1 MKNFNH
7 TDAESLSQAAGILKE
22 EQQNA
27 RIIAGGTDL
36 LSVLKHKLEPD
47 YPETIVN
54 IKSIEGLDHIVE
66 DEDGLKIGATAKLCD
81 IASSPLIQQEYG
93 ALADAAR
100 SVATPLIRNLATI
113 GGNLCQEVR
122 CWYYRYP
129 DEIGGRI
136 QCLRKGGDTCSAM
149 TGENKNHSIFGA
161 RKVNLSGCSSN
172 CPAHVDIP
180 EYLAKLRAGDMD
192 GAASILLEAN
202 PIPAVTSRVC
212 THFCQMNC
220 KRKEYDDNV
229 NIGGMERYVGDYILE
244 HSDRF
249 MVPPKT
255 DSGKRVAIV
264 GSGPAGL
271 TAAFYLRSRGHSV
284 RVYDKME
291 EAGGLLRYAIPEYRL
306 PKEIV
311 RNLISA
317 LEHMGIEF
325 LTGVEIGKDIPV
337 NDLVEQYD
345 SVFLNTG
352 AWKRPLIGLDGEELT
367 TFGLDFLIEVNKWMG
382 SKIGKDIIVV
392 GGGNVAVDVAITAK
406 RLGAANVVMA
416 CLEPENQMPASEE
429 ELNRAREEGITILP
443 SWGPK
448 EILRDNGEI
457 VGLVLKR
464 CTAVFNELGHFAP
477 SYDENETTTLHGSSI
492 LMAVGQKTDL
502 SFLGEALELEVSR
515 GLISVDPATMK
526 TSVDKV
532 FAVGDVTTGP
542 KTVVDAIAD
551 GKKASVAVH
560 CFMTGE
566 AEGDTRHPLGGL
578 ITFDASCTGHSKAAR
593 LPERPKEERGLHL
606 EDSYGLTW
614 EQVQEEA
621 KRCFN
626 CGCLAVNPS
635 DVATVLTAMDA
646 EIVTSKRREPIGEMM
661 KKSHCRLVEED
672 EIVTEIRIPASARD
686 YRIGYDKFRV
696 RDSHDFAVVSVASA
710 YKVQDGVVTDARIVL
725 GAVAPIP
732 LRAKEAE
739 AYITGKAV
747 TGELAAEAA
756 EIALQGALPL
766 SKNGYKVQIAKTLVR
781 NSLLNART
789 PVRSEDKGADA
800 RGTKRQKQA

>member
-7 TDAESLSQAAGILKE
+7 RDAENLEQAAGILKE
-22 EQQNA
+22 EPGRA
-27 RIIAGGTDL
+27 KIIAGGTDL

-54 IKSIEGLDHIVE
+54 IKSIEGLDHITA
-66 DEDGLKIGATAKLCD
+66 DENGLRIGATAKLCD
-81 IASSPLIQQEYG
+81 IAASPLVQDGYG
-93 ALADAAR
+93 ALADAAK

-136 QCLRKGGDTCSAM
+136 KCLRKGGDTCNAM

-180 EYLAKLRAGDMD
+180 EYLAKLRAGDME
-192 GAASILLEAN
+192 GAAAILLTSN
-202 PIPAVTSRVC
+202 PIPAITSRVC

-220 KRKEYDDNV
+220 KRSEYDEPV
-229 NIGGMERYVGDYILE
+229 NIGGIERYVGDYILE
-244 HSDRF
+244 HSDHF
-249 MVPPKT
+249 MAPPT
-255 DSGKRVAIV
+255 EESGKQVAIV

-271 TAAFYLRSRGHSV
+271 TAAFYLRKQGHRV

-311 RNLISA
+311 KKLIQT

-325 LTGVEIGKDIPV
+325 LTGIEIGRDLPV
-337 NDLVEQYD
+337 SKLVEQYD

-367 TFGLDFLIEVNKWMG
+367 TFGLDFLIEVNQWME

-406 RLGAANVVMA
+406 RIGAANVVMA
-416 CLEPENQMPASEE
+416 CLEPEDQMPASAE

-448 EILRDNGEI
+448 EILRDGKNI

-464 CTAVFNELGHFAP
+464 CTSVFDEQGHFSPA
-477 SYDENETTTLHGSSI
+477 YDESQTSKLLGTSI

-502 SFLGEALELEVSR
+502 PFLGEELELKVNR
-515 GLISVDPATMK
+515 GLITVDPETMK
-526 TSVDKV
+526 TSRDNV

-542 KTVVDAIAD
+542 KTVVAAIAD
-551 GKKASVAVH
+551 GKKASAAVH
-560 CFMTGE
+560 SFMTGE
-566 AEGDTRHPLGGL
+566 TAADAAHPLGGL
-578 ITFDASCTGHSKAAR
+578 LTFDASCTNHSHGAR
-593 LPERPKEERGLHL
+593 LPERPREERSLHL
-606 EDSYGLTW
+606 EDSYGLAW

-646 EIVTSKRREPIGEMM
+646 EIVTNMRTEKLETMM
-661 KKSHCRLVEED
+661 KGSLCRLVEEG
-672 EIVTEIRIPASARD
+672 EIVTEIRIPSSVKKFHV
-686 YRIGYDKFRV
+686 GYDKFRV

-710 YKVQDGVVTDARIVL
+710 YELRDGVITDARIVL
-725 GAVAPIP
+725 GAVAPVP

-739 AYITGKAV
+739 AYVTGKPV
-747 TGELAAEAA
+747 SEELAWEAA
-756 EIALQGALPL
+756 EIALSGALPL
-766 SKNGYKVQIAKTLVR
+766 SKNAYKIQIAKTLVR
-781 NSLLNART
+781 SSLLNAR
-789 PVRSEDKGADA
+789 
-800 RGTKRQKQA
+800 

>member
-7 TDAESLSQAAGILKE
+7 RDAENLEQAAGILKE
-22 EQQNA
+22 EPGRA
-27 RIIAGGTDL
+27 KIIAGGTDL

-54 IKSIEGLDHIVE
+54 IKSIEGLDHITA
-66 DEDGLKIGATAKLCD
+66 DENGLRIGATAKLCD
-81 IASSPLIQQEYG
+81 IAASPLVQDGYG
-93 ALADAAR
+93 ALADAAK

-136 QCLRKGGDTCSAM
+136 KCLRKGGDTCNAM

-180 EYLAKLRAGDMD
+180 EYLAKLRAGDME
-192 GAASILLEAN
+192 GAAAILLTSN
-202 PIPAVTSRVC
+202 PIPAITSRVC

-220 KRKEYDDNV
+220 KRSEYDEPV
-229 NIGGMERYVGDYILE
+229 NIGGIERYVGDYILE
-244 HSDRF
+244 HSDHF
-249 MVPPKT
+249 MAPPT
-255 DSGKRVAIV
+255 EESGKQVAIV

-271 TAAFYLRSRGHSV
+271 TAAFYLRKQGHRV

-311 RNLISA
+311 KKLIQA

-325 LTGVEIGKDIPV
+325 LTGIEIGRDLPV
-337 NDLVEQYD
+337 SKLVEQYD

-367 TFGLDFLIEVNKWMG
+367 TFGLDFLIEVNQWME

-406 RLGAANVVMA
+406 RMGAANVVMA
-416 CLEPENQMPASEE
+416 CLEPEDQMPASAE

-448 EILRDNGEI
+448 EILRDGKDI

-464 CTAVFNELGHFAP
+464 CTSVFDEQGHFSPA
-477 SYDENETTTLHGSSI
+477 YDESQTSKLLGTSI

-502 SFLGEALELEVSR
+502 SFLGEELELKVNR
-515 GLISVDPATMK
+515 GLITVDPETMK
-526 TSVDKV
+526 TSRDNV

-542 KTVVDAIAD
+542 KTVVAAIAD
-551 GKKASVAVH
+551 GK
-560 CFMTGE
+560 
-566 AEGDTRHPLGGL
+566 
-578 ITFDASCTGHSKAAR
+578 R
-593 LPERPKEERGLHL
+593 LLRL
-606 EDSYGLTW
+606 
-614 EQVQEEA
+614 
-621 KRCFN
+621 F
-626 CGCLAVNPS
+626 
-635 DVATVLTAMDA
+635 TA
-646 EIVTSKRREPIGEMM
+646 
-661 KKSHCRLVEED
+661 L
-672 EIVTEIRIPASARD
+672 
-686 YRIGYDKFRV
+686 
-696 RDSHDFAVVSVASA
+696 
-710 YKVQDGVVTDARIVL
+710 
-725 GAVAPIP
+725 
-732 LRAKEAE
+732 
-739 AYITGKAV
+739 
-747 TGELAAEAA
+747 
-756 EIALQGALPL
+756 
-766 SKNGYKVQIAKTLVR
+766 
-781 NSLLNART
+781 
-789 PVRSEDKGADA
+789 
-800 RGTKRQKQA
+800 

>member
-7 TDAESLSQAAGILKE
+7 TDAESLNQAAGILKE
-22 EQQNA
+22 ERNA
-27 RIIAGGTDL
+27 RVIAGGTDL

-47 YPETIVN
+47 YPENIVN
-54 IKSIEGLDHIVE
+54 IKSIDGLDYITE

-81 IASSPLIQQEYG
+81 IASSPLVKDEYG
-93 ALADAAR
+93 ALADAAK

-136 QCLRKGGDTCSAM
+136 KCLRKGGDTCNAM

-161 RKVNLSGCSSN
+161 KKVNLSGCSSN

-192 GAASILLEAN
+192 GAAAILLEAN

-220 KRKEYDDNV
+220 KRKDFDENV
-229 NIGGMERYVGDYILE
+229 NIGGMERFVGDYILE
-244 HSDRF
+244 NSDRF
-249 MVPPKT
+249 MASPKT
-255 DSGKRVAIV
+255 ESGKRVAIV

-284 RVYDKME
+284 LVYDKME

-311 RNLISA
+311 RKLISA
-317 LEHMGIEF
+317 MEHMGIEF
-325 LTGVEIGKDIPV
+325 STGVEIGKDIPV
-337 NDLVEQYD
+337 SDLVEQYD

-367 TFGLDFLIEVNKWMG
+367 TFGLDFLIEVNKWME

-416 CLEPENQMPASEE
+416 CLEAEGQMPASEE
-429 ELNRAREEGITILP
+429 EINRAKEEGITILP

-448 EILRDNGEI
+448 EILREDGNI

-464 CTAVFNELGHFAP
+464 CTTVFDEQGHFSPA
-477 SYDENETTTLHGSSI
+477 YDENETTTLHGSSI

-502 SFLGEALELEVSR
+502 SFLGEELEVEVNR
-515 GLISVDPATMK
+515 GLISVDPLTMR

-566 AEGDTRHPLGGL
+566 PEGDAKHPLGGL
-578 ITFDASCTGHSKAAR
+578 ITFDASCTGHTKAVKLA
-593 LPERPKEERGLHL
+593 ERPKEERGLHL

-614 EQVQEEA
+614 EEVQEEA

-646 EIVTSKRREPIGEMM
+646 EIVTTKRSEPIEKMM
-661 KKSHCRLVEED
+661 KSAHCRLVEDD
-672 EIVTEIRIPASARD
+672 EIVTEIRIPAAAKEFRV
-686 YRIGYDKFRV
+686 GYDKFRV

-710 YKVQDGVVTDARIVL
+710 YRVVDGVVADARIVL

-732 LRAKEAE
+732 LRAKKAE
-739 AYITGKAV
+739 SFIAGKEITP
-747 TGELAAEAA
+747 ELADEAA
-756 EIALQGALPL
+756 KIALEGALPL
-766 SKNGYKVQIAKTLVR
+766 SKNEYKIQIAKSLVR
-781 NSLLNART
+781 NSLLNAR
-789 PVRSEDKGADA
+789 
-800 RGTKRQKQA
+800 

>member
-1 MKNFNH
+1 MKNFTH
-7 TDAESLSQAAGILKE
+7 IDAENLNQAAEILTD
-22 EQQNA
+22 EQKNA

-47 YPETIVN
+47 YPDTIVN
-54 IKSIEGLDHIVE
+54 IKTIEGLDYIEE
-66 DEDGLKIGATAKLCD
+66 DEEGLKIGAAAKLSD
-81 IASSPLIQQEYG
+81 IASSPLVKEGYN

-129 DEIGGRI
+129 DEVGGRI
-136 QCLRKGGDTCSAM
+136 KCLRKGGDTCNAM
-149 TGENKNHSIFGA
+149 TGENRNHSIFGA
-161 RKVNLSGCSSN
+161 RKVNMSGCSSN

-180 EYLAKLRAGDMD
+180 EYLAKLRAGDID
-192 GAASILLEAN
+192 GAAAILLASN
-202 PIPAVTSRVC
+202 PIPVITSRVC

-220 KRKEYDDNV
+220 KRKEFDENV
-229 NIGGMERYVGDYILE
+229 NIGGMERFVGDYILE

-249 MVPPKT
+249 MAPPSRE
-255 DSGKRVAIV
+255 SGKKVAIV

-271 TAAFYLRSRGHSV
+271 TAAYYLRNQGHQV
-284 RVYDKME
+284 LVYDKME
-291 EAGGLLRYAIPEYRL
+291 EAGGLLRYAIPDYRL
-306 PKEIV
+306 PKDIV
-311 RNLISA
+311 KKLIAA
-317 LEHMGIEF
+317 LEHMGIQF
-325 LTGVEIGKDIPV
+325 RTGVEIGKDIPV
-337 NDLVEQYD
+337 SDLVKQYD

-352 AWKRPLIGLDGEELT
+352 AWKRPLIGLDGEEFT
-367 TFGLDFLIEVNKWMG
+367 TFGLDFLIEVNKWME

-416 CLEPENQMPASEE
+416 CLEAEGQMPASEE
-429 ELNRAREEGITILP
+429 EISRAKEEGITILP

-448 EILRDNGEI
+448 EILRDGSDI
-457 VGLVLKR
+457 VGLTLKR
-464 CTAVFNELGHFAP
+464 CTSVFDEQGHFSPA
-477 SYDENETTTLHGSSI
+477 YDENETTTLHGSSI

-502 SFLGEALELEVSR
+502 SFLGEELELEVNR
-515 GLISVDPATMK
+515 GLITVDPSTMK
-526 TSVDKV
+526 TSMDKV

-542 KTVVDAIAD
+542 KTVVGAIAD

-560 CFMTGE
+560 SFMTGE
-566 AEGDTRHPLGGL
+566 PEGDARHPLGGL
-578 ITFDASCTGHSKAAR
+578 ITFDASTTAHSQSAK

-646 EIVTSKRREPIGEMM
+646 EIQTTKRTERIETMM
-661 KKSHCRLVEED
+661 KASHCRLVED
-672 EIVTEIRIPASARD
+672 GEIVTGIRIPASVKE
-686 YRIGYDKFRV
+686 YQIGYDKYRV

-710 YKVQDGVVTDARIVL
+710 YRVRDGIVEDARIVL

-732 LRAKEAE
+732 LRVRKAE
-739 AYITGKAV
+739 EYVNGKAI
-747 TGELAAEAA
+747 TPQLAEEAA
-756 EIALQGALPL
+756 EIALEGALPL
-766 SKNGYKVQIAKTLVR
+766 SKNAYKVQIAKTLVR
-781 NSLLNART
+781 NSLLNA
-789 PVRSEDKGADA
+789 K
-800 RGTKRQKQA
+800 

>member
-1 MKNFNH
+1 MLKNFTHINMDDLNE
-7 TDAESLSQAAGILKE
+7 TTKLLKE
-22 EQQNA
+22 SKGSA

-47 YPETIVN
+47 YPEQIVN
-54 IKSIEGLDHIVE
+54 IKTIEGLDHIE
-66 DEDGLKIGATAKLCD
+66 ATEEGLSIGAAAKLCD
-81 IASSPLIQQEYG
+81 IANSPKIKSEYG
-93 ALADAAR
+93 SLAEAAG

-136 QCLRKGGDTCSAM
+136 QCLRKGGDYCNAM
-149 TGENKNHSIFGA
+149 TGENRNHSIFGA
-161 RKVNLSGCSSN
+161 KKVNLSGCSQS
-172 CPAHVDIP
+172 CPAHVNIP
-180 EYLAKLRAGDMD
+180 EYLACLRAGDID
-192 GAASILLEAN
+192 QAARILMGSN

-220 KRKEYDDNV
+220 KRDEFDEHV

-244 HSDRF
+244 HADRF
-249 MVPPKT
+249 MKAPEKE
-255 DSGKRVAIV
+255 SGKRTAVV

-271 TAAFYLRSRGHSV
+271 TAAYYLRSLGHQV
-284 RVYDKME
+284 IVYDKME

-306 PKEIV
+306 PKNIV
-311 RNLISA
+311 RKLIAA
-317 LEHMGIEF
+317 LEGMGIEF
-325 LTGVEIGKDIPV
+325 QTITEIGKDIPV

-367 TFGLDFLIEVNKWMG
+367 TFGLDFLIEVNKWME

-392 GGGNVAVDVAITAK
+392 GGGNVAVDVAITSK
-406 RLGAANVVMA
+406 RLGAAKVIMA
-416 CLEPENQMPASEE
+416 CLEDEDHMPASEE
-429 ELNRAREEGITILP
+429 EISRAREEGVTILP

-448 EILRDNGEI
+448 EILREDGKI

-464 CTAVFNELGHFAP
+464 CNHVFDEKGHFAP
-477 SYDENETTTLHGSSI
+477 DYSDDVTTTLEGNSI

-502 SFLGEALELEVSR
+502 SFLGEKLELEVNR

-526 TSVDKV
+526 TSVANV

-551 GKKASVAVH
+551 GKKAAVSVDS
-560 CFMTGE
+560 FMTGAPAKPFE
-566 AEGDTRHPLGGL
+566 NPLGRL
-578 ITFDASCTGHSKAAR
+578 VTFDPSSVSHTEAVK
-593 LPERPKEERGLHL
+593 LPERPVEERGLHL
-606 EDSYGLTW
+606 EDSYGLDW
-614 EQVQEEA
+614 EEVQEEA

-635 DVATVLTAMDA
+635 DVAVVLTAMDA
-646 EIVTSKRREPIGEMM
+646 QIVTTKRREGIETMLQ
-661 KKSHCRLVEED
+661 KSHCHLVDGD
-672 EIVTEIRIPASARD
+672 EVVTEICIPASFKGFKV
-686 YRIGYDKFRV
+686 GYDKYRV

-710 YKVQDGVVTDARIVL
+710 YKVTDGRVSAARIVL
-725 GAVAPIP
+725 GAVAPMP
-732 LRAKEAE
+732 LRVQKAEEFIIGKE
-739 AYITGKAV
+739 ITP
-747 TGELAAEAA
+747 ELAQQAA
-756 EIALQGALPL
+756 EIALDGAIPL
-766 SKNGYKVQIAKTLVR
+766 SKNQYKIQIAKTLVR
-781 NSLLNART
+781 NSLLKAR
-789 PVRSEDKGADA
+789 
-800 RGTKRQKQA
+800 

>member
-7 TDAESLSQAAGILKE
+7 RDAENLEQAAGILKE
-22 EQQNA
+22 EPGRA
-27 RIIAGGTDL
+27 KIIAGGTDL

-54 IKSIEGLDHIVE
+54 IKSIEGLDHITA
-66 DEDGLKIGATAKLCD
+66 DENGLRIGATAKLCD
-81 IASSPLIQQEYG
+81 IAASPLVQDGYG
-93 ALADAAR
+93 ALANAAK

-136 QCLRKGGDTCSAM
+136 KCLRKGGNTCNAM

-180 EYLAKLRAGDMD
+180 EYLAKLRAGDME
-192 GAASILLEAN
+192 GAAAILLTSN
-202 PIPAVTSRVC
+202 PIPAITSRVC

-220 KRKEYDDNV
+220 KRSEYDEPV
-229 NIGGMERYVGDYILE
+229 NIGGIERYVGDYILE
-244 HSDRF
+244 HSDHF
-249 MVPPKT
+249 MAPPT
-255 DSGKRVAIV
+255 EESGKQVAIV

-271 TAAFYLRSRGHSV
+271 TAAFYLRKQGHRV

-311 RNLISA
+311 KKLIQT

-325 LTGVEIGKDIPV
+325 LTGIEIGRDLPV
-337 NDLVEQYD
+337 SKLVEQYD

-367 TFGLDFLIEVNKWMG
+367 TFGLDFLIEVNQWME
-382 SKIGKDIIVV
+382 SKIGKD
-392 GGGNVAVDVAITAK
+392 
-406 RLGAANVVMA
+406 
-416 CLEPENQMPASEE
+416 
-429 ELNRAREEGITILP
+429 
-443 SWGPK
+443 
-448 EILRDNGEI
+448 I

-464 CTAVFNELGHFAP
+464 CTSVFDEQGHFSPA
-477 SYDENETTTLHGSSI
+477 YDESQTSKLLGTSI

-502 SFLGEALELEVSR
+502 SFLGEELELKVNR
-515 GLISVDPATMK
+515 GLITVDPETMK
-526 TSVDKV
+526 TSRDNV

-542 KTVVDAIAD
+542 KTVVAAIAD
-551 GKKASVAVH
+551 GKKASAAVH
-560 CFMTGE
+560 SFMTGE
-566 AEGDTRHPLGGL
+566 TAADAAHPLGGL
-578 ITFDASCTGHSKAAR
+578 LTFDASCTNHSHGAR
-593 LPERPKEERGLHL
+593 LPERPREERSLHL
-606 EDSYGLTW
+606 EDSYGLAW

-646 EIVTSKRREPIGEMM
+646 EIVTNMRTEKLETMM
-661 KKSHCRLVEED
+661 KGSLCRLVEEG
-672 EIVTEIRIPASARD
+672 EIVTEIRIPSSVKKFHV
-686 YRIGYDKFRV
+686 GYDKFRV

-710 YKVQDGVVTDARIVL
+710 YELRDGVITDARIVL
-725 GAVAPIP
+725 GAVAPVP

-739 AYITGKAV
+739 AYVTGKPV
-747 TGELAAEAA
+747 SEELAWEAA
-756 EIALQGALPL
+756 EIALSGALPL
-766 SKNGYKVQIAKTLVR
+766 SKNAYKIQIAKTLVR
-781 NSLLNART
+781 SSLLNAR
-789 PVRSEDKGADA
+789 
-800 RGTKRQKQA
+800 

>member
-7 TDAESLSQAAGILKE
+7 RDAENLEQAAGILKE
-22 EQQNA
+22 EPGRA
-27 RIIAGGTDL
+27 KIIAGGTDL

-54 IKSIEGLDHIVE
+54 IKSIEGLDHITA
-66 DEDGLKIGATAKLCD
+66 DENGLRIGATAKLCD
-81 IASSPLIQQEYG
+81 IAASPLVQDGYG
-93 ALADAAR
+93 ALADAAK

-136 QCLRKGGDTCSAM
+136 KCLRKGGDTCNAM

-180 EYLAKLRAGDMD
+180 EYLAKLRAGDME
-192 GAASILLEAN
+192 GAAAILLTSN
-202 PIPAVTSRVC
+202 PIPAITSRVC

-220 KRKEYDDNV
+220 KRSEYDEPV
-229 NIGGMERYVGDYILE
+229 NIGGIERYVGDYILE
-244 HSDRF
+244 HSDHF
-249 MVPPKT
+249 MAPPT
-255 DSGKRVAIV
+255 EESGKQVAIV

-271 TAAFYLRSRGHSV
+271 TAAFYLRKQGHRV

-311 RNLISA
+311 KKLIQT

-325 LTGVEIGKDIPV
+325 LTGIEIGRDLPV
-337 NDLVEQYD
+337 SKLVEQYD

-367 TFGLDFLIEVNKWMG
+367 TFGLDFLIEVNQWME

-406 RLGAANVVMA
+406 RMGAANVVMA
-416 CLEPENQMPASEE
+416 CLEPEDQMPASAE

-448 EILRDNGEI
+448 EILRDGKDI

-464 CTAVFNELGHFAP
+464 CTSVFDEQGHFSPA
-477 SYDENETTTLHGSSI
+477 YDESQTSKLLGTSI

-502 SFLGEALELEVSR
+502 SFLGEELELKVNR
-515 GLISVDPATMK
+515 GLITVDPETMK
-526 TSVDKV
+526 TSRDNV

-542 KTVVDAIAD
+542 KTVVAAIAD
-551 GKKASVAVH
+551 GK
-560 CFMTGE
+560 
-566 AEGDTRHPLGGL
+566 
-578 ITFDASCTGHSKAAR
+578 R
-593 LPERPKEERGLHL
+593 LLRL
-606 EDSYGLTW
+606 
-614 EQVQEEA
+614 
-621 KRCFN
+621 F
-626 CGCLAVNPS
+626 
-635 DVATVLTAMDA
+635 TA
-646 EIVTSKRREPIGEMM
+646 
-661 KKSHCRLVEED
+661 L
-672 EIVTEIRIPASARD
+672 
-686 YRIGYDKFRV
+686 
-696 RDSHDFAVVSVASA
+696 
-710 YKVQDGVVTDARIVL
+710 
-725 GAVAPIP
+725 
-732 LRAKEAE
+732 
-739 AYITGKAV
+739 
-747 TGELAAEAA
+747 
-756 EIALQGALPL
+756 
-766 SKNGYKVQIAKTLVR
+766 
-781 NSLLNART
+781 
-789 PVRSEDKGADA
+789 
-800 RGTKRQKQA
+800 

>member
-1 MKNFNH
+1 MKNFTH
-7 TDAESLSQAAGILKE
+7 IDAENLNQAAEILTD
-22 EQQNA
+22 EQKNA

-47 YPETIVN
+47 YPDTIVN
-54 IKSIEGLDHIVE
+54 IKTVEGLDYIEE
-66 DEDGLKIGATAKLCD
+66 DEEGLKIGAAAKLSD
-81 IASSPLIQQEYG
+81 IASSPLVKEGYN

-129 DEIGGRI
+129 DEVGGRI
-136 QCLRKGGDTCSAM
+136 KCLRKGGDTCNAM
-149 TGENKNHSIFGA
+149 TGENRNHSIFGA
-161 RKVNLSGCSSN
+161 RKVNMSGCSSN

-180 EYLAKLRAGDMD
+180 EYLAKLRAGDID
-192 GAASILLEAN
+192 GAAAILLASN
-202 PIPAVTSRVC
+202 PIPVITSRVC

-220 KRKEYDDNV
+220 KRKEFDENV
-229 NIGGMERYVGDYILE
+229 NIGGMERFVGDYILE

-249 MVPPKT
+249 MAPPSRE
-255 DSGKRVAIV
+255 SGKRVAIV

-271 TAAFYLRSRGHSV
+271 TAAYYLRNQGHQV
-284 RVYDKME
+284 LVYDKME
-291 EAGGLLRYAIPEYRL
+291 EAGGLLRYAIPDYRL
-306 PKEIV
+306 PKDIV
-311 RNLISA
+311 KKLIAA
-317 LEHMGIEF
+317 LEHMGIQF
-325 LTGVEIGKDIPV
+325 RTGVEIGKDIPV
-337 NDLVEQYD
+337 SDLVKQYD

-352 AWKRPLIGLDGEELT
+352 AWKRPLIGLDGEEFT
-367 TFGLDFLIEVNKWMG
+367 TFGLDFLIEVNKWME

-416 CLEPENQMPASEE
+416 CLEAEGQMPASEE
-429 ELNRAREEGITILP
+429 EISRAKEEGITILP

-448 EILRDNGEI
+448 EILRDGSDI
-457 VGLVLKR
+457 VGLTLKR
-464 CTAVFNELGHFAP
+464 CTSVFDEQGHFSPA
-477 SYDENETTTLHGSSI
+477 YDENETTTLHGSSI

-502 SFLGEALELEVSR
+502 SFLGEELELEVNR
-515 GLISVDPATMK
+515 GLITVDPSTMK
-526 TSVDKV
+526 TSMDKV

-542 KTVVDAIAD
+542 KTVVGAIAD

-560 CFMTGE
+560 SFMTGE
-566 AEGDTRHPLGGL
+566 PEGDARHPLGGL
-578 ITFDASCTGHSKAAR
+578 ITFDASTTAHSQSAK

-646 EIVTSKRREPIGEMM
+646 EIQTTKRTERIETMM
-661 KKSHCRLVEED
+661 KASHCRLVED
-672 EIVTEIRIPASARD
+672 GEIVTGIRIPASVKE
-686 YRIGYDKFRV
+686 YQIGYDKYRV

-710 YKVQDGVVTDARIVL
+710 YRVRDGIVEDARIVL

-732 LRAKEAE
+732 LRVRKAE
-739 AYITGKAV
+739 EYVNGKAI
-747 TGELAAEAA
+747 TPQLAEEAA
-756 EIALQGALPL
+756 EIALEGALPL
-766 SKNGYKVQIAKTLVR
+766 SKNAYKVQIAKTLVR
-781 NSLLNART
+781 NSLLNA
-789 PVRSEDKGADA
+789 K
-800 RGTKRQKQA
+800 

>member
-7 TDAESLSQAAGILKE
+7 RDAENLEQAAGILKE
-22 EQQNA
+22 EPGRA
-27 RIIAGGTDL
+27 KIIAGGTDL

-54 IKSIEGLDHIVE
+54 IKSIEGLDHITA
-66 DEDGLKIGATAKLCD
+66 DENGLRIGATAKLCD
-81 IASSPLIQQEYG
+81 IAASPLVQDGYG
-93 ALADAAR
+93 ALVDAAK

-136 QCLRKGGDTCSAM
+136 KCLRKGGDTCNAM

-180 EYLAKLRAGDMD
+180 EYLAKLRAGDME
-192 GAASILLEAN
+192 GAAAILLTSN
-202 PIPAVTSRVC
+202 PIPAITSRVC

-220 KRKEYDDNV
+220 KRSEYDEPV
-229 NIGGMERYVGDYILE
+229 NIGGIERYVGDYILE
-244 HSDRF
+244 HSDHF
-249 MVPPKT
+249 MAPPT
-255 DSGKRVAIV
+255 EESGKQVAIV

-271 TAAFYLRSRGHSV
+271 TAAFYLRKQGHRV

-311 RNLISA
+311 KKLIQA

-325 LTGVEIGKDIPV
+325 LTGIEIGRDLPV
-337 NDLVEQYD
+337 SKLVEQYD

-367 TFGLDFLIEVNKWMG
+367 TFGLDFLIEVNQWME

-406 RLGAANVVMA
+406 RMGAANVVMA
-416 CLEPENQMPASEE
+416 CLEPEDQMPASAE

-448 EILRDNGEI
+448 EILRDGKDI

-464 CTAVFNELGHFAP
+464 CTSVFDEQGHFSPA
-477 SYDENETTTLHGSSI
+477 YDESQTSKLLGTSI

-502 SFLGEALELEVSR
+502 SFLGEELELKVNR
-515 GLISVDPATMK
+515 GLITVDPETMK
-526 TSVDKV
+526 TSRDNV
-532 FAVGDVTTGP
+532 FALGDVTTGP
-542 KTVVDAIAD
+542 KTVVAAIAD
-551 GKKASVAVH
+551 GK
-560 CFMTGE
+560 
-566 AEGDTRHPLGGL
+566 
-578 ITFDASCTGHSKAAR
+578 R
-593 LPERPKEERGLHL
+593 LLRL
-606 EDSYGLTW
+606 
-614 EQVQEEA
+614 
-621 KRCFN
+621 F
-626 CGCLAVNPS
+626 
-635 DVATVLTAMDA
+635 TA
-646 EIVTSKRREPIGEMM
+646 
-661 KKSHCRLVEED
+661 L
-672 EIVTEIRIPASARD
+672 
-686 YRIGYDKFRV
+686 
-696 RDSHDFAVVSVASA
+696 
-710 YKVQDGVVTDARIVL
+710 
-725 GAVAPIP
+725 
-732 LRAKEAE
+732 
-739 AYITGKAV
+739 
-747 TGELAAEAA
+747 
-756 EIALQGALPL
+756 
-766 SKNGYKVQIAKTLVR
+766 
-781 NSLLNART
+781 
-789 PVRSEDKGADA
+789 
-800 RGTKRQKQA
+800 

>member
-7 TDAESLSQAAGILKE
+7 RDAENLEQAAGILKE
-22 EQQNA
+22 EPGRA
-27 RIIAGGTDL
+27 KIIAGGTDL

-54 IKSIEGLDHIVE
+54 IKSIEGLNHITA
-66 DEDGLKIGATAKLCD
+66 DENGLRIGATAKLCD
-81 IASSPLIQQEYG
+81 IAASPLVQDGYG
-93 ALADAAR
+93 ALVDAAK

-136 QCLRKGGDTCSAM
+136 KCLRKGGDTCNAM

-180 EYLAKLRAGDMD
+180 EYLAKLRAGDME
-192 GAASILLEAN
+192 GAAAILLTSN
-202 PIPAVTSRVC
+202 PIPAITSRVC

-220 KRKEYDDNV
+220 KRSEYDEPV
-229 NIGGMERYVGDYILE
+229 NIGGIERYVGDYILE
-244 HSDRF
+244 HSDHF
-249 MVPPKT
+249 MAPPT
-255 DSGKRVAIV
+255 EESGKQVAIV

-271 TAAFYLRSRGHSV
+271 TAAFYLRKQGHRV

-311 RNLISA
+311 KKLIQA

-325 LTGVEIGKDIPV
+325 LTGIEIGRDLPV
-337 NDLVEQYD
+337 SKLVEQYD

-367 TFGLDFLIEVNKWMG
+367 TFGLDFLIEVNQWME

-406 RLGAANVVMA
+406 RMGAANVVMA
-416 CLEPENQMPASEE
+416 CLEPEDQMPASAE

-448 EILRDNGEI
+448 EILRDGKDI

-464 CTAVFNELGHFAP
+464 CTSVFDEQGHFSPA
-477 SYDENETTTLHGSSI
+477 YDESQTSKLLGTSI

-502 SFLGEALELEVSR
+502 SFLGEELELKVNR
-515 GLISVDPATMK
+515 GLITVDPETMK
-526 TSVDKV
+526 TSRDNV
-532 FAVGDVTTGP
+532 FALGDVTTGP
-542 KTVVDAIAD
+542 KTVVAAIAD
-551 GKKASVAVH
+551 GK
-560 CFMTGE
+560 
-566 AEGDTRHPLGGL
+566 
-578 ITFDASCTGHSKAAR
+578 R
-593 LPERPKEERGLHL
+593 LLRL
-606 EDSYGLTW
+606 
-614 EQVQEEA
+614 
-621 KRCFN
+621 F
-626 CGCLAVNPS
+626 
-635 DVATVLTAMDA
+635 TA
-646 EIVTSKRREPIGEMM
+646 
-661 KKSHCRLVEED
+661 L
-672 EIVTEIRIPASARD
+672 
-686 YRIGYDKFRV
+686 
-696 RDSHDFAVVSVASA
+696 
-710 YKVQDGVVTDARIVL
+710 
-725 GAVAPIP
+725 
-732 LRAKEAE
+732 
-739 AYITGKAV
+739 
-747 TGELAAEAA
+747 
-756 EIALQGALPL
+756 
-766 SKNGYKVQIAKTLVR
+766 
-781 NSLLNART
+781 
-789 PVRSEDKGADA
+789 
-800 RGTKRQKQA
+800 

>member
-136 QCLRKGGDTCSAM
+136 QCLRKGGDTCNAM

-367 TFGLDFLIEVNKWMG
+367 TFGLDFLIEVNKWME

-406 RLGAANVVMA
+406 RGYGVSGTGKSDACKRRGIEPRQRRRHHDPPLLGAKGDSPRQWGNR
-416 CLEPENQMPASEE
+416 
-429 ELNRAREEGITILP
+429 RARL
-443 SWGPK
+443 
-448 EILRDNGEI
+448 
-457 VGLVLKR
+457 
-464 CTAVFNELGHFAP
+464 
-477 SYDENETTTLHGSSI
+477 
-492 LMAVGQKTDL
+492 
-502 SFLGEALELEVSR
+502 
-515 GLISVDPATMK
+515 
-526 TSVDKV
+526 
-532 FAVGDVTTGP
+532 
-542 KTVVDAIAD
+542 
-551 GKKASVAVH
+551 
-560 CFMTGE
+560 
-566 AEGDTRHPLGGL
+566 
-578 ITFDASCTGHSKAAR
+578 
-593 LPERPKEERGLHL
+593 
-606 EDSYGLTW
+606 
-614 EQVQEEA
+614 
-621 KRCFN
+621 
-626 CGCLAVNPS
+626 
-635 DVATVLTAMDA
+635 
-646 EIVTSKRREPIGEMM
+646 
-661 KKSHCRLVEED
+661 
-672 EIVTEIRIPASARD
+672 
-686 YRIGYDKFRV
+686 
-696 RDSHDFAVVSVASA
+696 
-710 YKVQDGVVTDARIVL
+710 
-725 GAVAPIP
+725 
-732 LRAKEAE
+732 
-739 AYITGKAV
+739 
-747 TGELAAEAA
+747 
-756 EIALQGALPL
+756 
-766 SKNGYKVQIAKTLVR
+766 KTLYR
-781 NSLLNART
+781 RL
-789 PVRSEDKGADA
+789 
-800 RGTKRQKQA
+800 Q

>member
-7 TDAESLSQAAGILKE
+7 IDAETLDQASCILKE
-22 EQQNA
+22 AQGQA
-27 RIIAGGTDL
+27 KIIAGGTDL
-36 LSVLKHKLEPD
+36 LSVLKHRLEPD

-54 IKSIEGLDHIVE
+54 IKSIEGLNHITE
-66 DEDGLKIGATAKLCD
+66 DENGLCIGAAAKLCD
-81 IASSPLIQQEYG
+81 IADSPLVQKYYP

-136 QCLRKGGDTCSAM
+136 KCLRKGGDTCNAM
-149 TGENKNHSIFGA
+149 TGENRNHSIFGA

-180 EYLAKLRAGDMD
+180 EYLAKLRAGDID
-192 GAASILLEAN
+192 GAAAILLASN
-202 PIPAVTSRVC
+202 PIPAITSRVC

-220 KRKEYDDNV
+220 KRRDYDENV
-229 NIGGMERYVGDYILE
+229 NIGGMERFVGDYILE
-244 HSDRF
+244 HSDHF
-249 MVPPKT
+249 MAPPKEE
-255 DSGKRVAIV
+255 SGKQVAIV

-271 TAAFYLRSRGHSV
+271 TAAFYLRCQGHRV

-306 PKEIV
+306 PKDIV
-311 RNLISA
+311 KKLIQA

-325 LTGVEIGKDIPV
+325 ITGVEIGKDIPV
-337 NDLVEQYD
+337 SRLVEEYD

-352 AWKRPLIGLDGEELT
+352 AWKRPLIGLDGEDLT
-367 TFGLDFLIEVNKWMG
+367 TFGLDFLIEVNQWMERR
-382 SKIGKDIIVV
+382 IGKDIIVV

-406 RLGAANVVMA
+406 RMGAANVIMA
-416 CLEPENQMPASEE
+416 CLEPEDKMPASAE
-429 ELNRAREEGITILP
+429 ELDRAREEGITILP

-448 EILRDNGEI
+448 EILREGKDI
-457 VGLVLKR
+457 TGLVLKR
-464 CTAVFNELGHFAP
+464 CTSVFDEQGHFSP
-477 SYDENETTTLHGSSI
+477 SYDEKQTKILSGTSI

-502 SFLGEALELEVSR
+502 SFLGEELELKVNR
-515 GLISVDPATMK
+515 GLISVDPETMK
-526 TSVDKV
+526 TSKENV
-532 FAVGDVTTGP
+532 FAAGDVTTGP
-542 KTVVDAIAD
+542 KTVVAAIAD
-551 GKKASVAVH
+551 GKKAAAAVH
-560 CFMTGE
+560 GFITGKT
-566 AEGDTRHPLGGL
+566 ASDPAHPLGGL
-578 ITFDASCTGHSKAAR
+578 LTFDSSCTSHSHGAR
-593 LPERPKEERGLHL
+593 LPERPKEERSLHL

-646 EIVTSKRREPIGEMM
+646 EIITTARREKLEHMM
-661 KKSHCRLVEED
+661 RKSRCHLTEEG
-672 EIVTEIRIPASARD
+672 EIVTEIRIPASVKNFHV
-686 YRIGYDKFRV
+686 GYDKFRV

-710 YKVQDGVVTDARIVL
+710 YQLQDGMIADARIVL

-732 LRAKEAE
+732 LRVPKAE
-739 AYITGKAV
+739 AHITGKPI
-747 TGELAAEAA
+747 TEKLAEEAT
-756 EIALQGALPL
+756 EIALSGALPL
-766 SKNGYKVQIAKTLVR
+766 SKNAYKVQIAKTLVR
-781 NSLLNART
+781 NSLLNAR
-789 PVRSEDKGADA
+789 
-800 RGTKRQKQA
+800 

>member
-1 MKNFNH
+1 MKNFTH
-7 TDAESLSQAAGILKE
+7 IDAENLNQAADILTDERKK
-22 EQQNA
+22 A

-47 YPETIVN
+47 YPDTIVN
-54 IKSIEGLDHIVE
+54 IKTVECLDYIEE
-66 DEDGLKIGATAKLCD
+66 DEAGLKIGAAAKLSD
-81 IASSPLIQQEYG
+81 IAASPLVKENYG
-93 ALADAAR
+93 ALADAAK

-136 QCLRKGGDTCSAM
+136 QCLRKGGDTCNAM

-192 GAASILLEAN
+192 GAAAILLASN

-220 KRKEYDDNV
+220 KRKDYDENV
-229 NIGGMERYVGDYILE
+229 NIGGMERFVGDYILE

-249 MVPPKT
+249 MAPPSRE
-255 DSGKRVAIV
+255 SGRRVAIV

-271 TAAFYLRSRGHSV
+271 TAAYYLRNQGHRV
-284 RVYDKME
+284 LVYDKME

-306 PKEIV
+306 PKDIV
-311 RNLISA
+311 KKLIAS

-325 LTGVEIGKDIPV
+325 QTGVEIGKDIPV
-337 NDLVEQYD
+337 SDLVEQYD

-367 TFGLDFLIEVNKWMG
+367 TFGLDFLIEVNKWME

-416 CLEPENQMPASEE
+416 CLEAEGQMPASEE
-429 ELNRAREEGITILP
+429 EIGRAKEEGITILP

-448 EILRDNGEI
+448 EILRDGSNI
-457 VGLVLKR
+457 VGLTLKR
-464 CTAVFNELGHFAP
+464 CTSVFDEHGHFSPA
-477 SYDENETTTLHGSSI
+477 YDENETTTLHGSSI

-502 SFLGEALELEVSR
+502 SFLGEELELEVNR
-515 GLISVDPATMK
+515 GLISVDPSTMK

-560 CFMTGE
+560 SFMTGE
-566 AEGDTRHPLGGL
+566 PEGDSRHPLGGL
-578 ITFDASCTGHSKAAR
+578 ITFDASAADHSHAVK
-593 LPERPKEERGLHL
+593 LSERPKEERGLHL

-614 EQVQEEA
+614 EQVQNEA

-646 EIVTSKRREPIGEMM
+646 VIETTKRSESIEAMM
-661 KKSHCRLVEED
+661 KSAHCRLVED
-672 EIVTEIRIPASARD
+672 GEIVTGIRIPASAKE
-686 YRIGYDKFRV
+686 YQIGYDKYRV
-696 RDSHDFAVVSVASA
+696 RDSHDFAVVSVAFA
-710 YKVQDGVVTDARIVL
+710 YRVKDGVVKDARIVL

-732 LRAKEAE
+732 LRAKKAE
-739 AYITGKAV
+739 AYVNGKTITP
-747 TGELAAEAA
+747 ELAEEAA
-756 EIALQGALPL
+756 KIALEGAMPL
-766 SKNGYKVQIAKTLVR
+766 SKNAYKVQIAKTLVR
-781 NSLLNART
+781 NSLLNAR
-789 PVRSEDKGADA
+789 
-800 RGTKRQKQA
+800 